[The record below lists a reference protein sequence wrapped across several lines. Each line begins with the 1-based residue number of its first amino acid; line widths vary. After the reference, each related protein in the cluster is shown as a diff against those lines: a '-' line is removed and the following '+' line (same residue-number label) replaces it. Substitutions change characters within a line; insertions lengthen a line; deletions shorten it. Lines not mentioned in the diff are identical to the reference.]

1 MKAKIFCVAT
11 NKGIQS
17 FYVRLGGKEYFLFDQ
32 GYRKSNKVYFCN
44 GVTVDDIGNF
54 STAHSTAVRNTLEKL
69 PFYIREVERRFGIAI
84 YDRTKERESKRQRA
98 FKRQAFRWQ
107 NNNWDIA

>member
-17 FYVRLGGKEYFLFDQ
+17 FYVRLGGEEYFLFDQ

-54 STAHSTAVRNTLEKL
+54 STAHSTAVSNTLEKL

-84 YDRTKERESKRQRA
+84 YDRTKERESKRQLA